1 MKTLNSRFVKVV
13 CPKCKKEQ
21 IVFGKSATEV
31 KCLNCGELLV
41 IPTGGKSKIMA
52 KSAKELT

>member
-52 KSAKELT
+52 KPAKELT